1 MFSEITK
8 KLNGKNIAILGFGR
22 EGRSTLDFIREYV
35 EPSSVTI
42 ADLNEIKGVDDCRL
56 VYGKDYQ
63 KGLENYDVII
73 KSPGV
78 VYENP
83 TDEILNKTTSQTTL
97 FLSEFKPRSIGIT
110 GTKGKS
116 TTTSLI
122 YHVLKENGF
131 DTTIAGNIGIPPLSV
146 ADEMLEGDRIAVIE
160 MSCHQLEYEKNAP
173 HISVILN
180 LYEDHLD
187 HYGTRERYVDAKRN
201 IYRNQNSDDIF
212 VCNSECNFEISDAV
226 SCVTSVGDNGR
237 IKVFDDG
244 FVFDGVKI
252 SINSETTK
260 LVGKHN
266 IFNIAVAYAVVSNYG
281 INEIDFLNAL
291 KTFKPLSHRLEY
303 VKTVNGVD
311 YYDDSISTVCQT
323 TIQAIVSLDCVDTV
337 IIGGMDRGID
347 YTELVEFLKNNPV
360 NNIILLPDSG
370 YRIARMLDEF
380 GGKYILATDLE
391 NAVDIAVKVSAKG
404 TKCVLSPAA
413 ASYGF
418 FRDFEHRGETFKQY
432 LNKY

>member
-1 MFSEITK
+1 MFSEIGK
-8 KLNGKNIAILGFGR
+8 ILNGKNIVILGFGR
-22 EGRSTLDFIREYV
+22 EGRSTLDFIRQYIS
-35 EPSSVTI
+35 PASVTV
-42 ADLNEIKGVDDCRL
+42 ADFNVVTGADGCITVS
-56 VYGKDYQ
+56 GKDYQ
-63 KGLENYDVII
+63 KNLERFDVII

-83 TDEILNKTTSQTTL
+83 TNEILKKTTSQTTL
-97 FLSEFKPRSIGIT
+97 FLSEFKSRSIGIT

-116 TTTSLI
+116 TATSLI

-131 DTTIAGNIGIPPLSV
+131 DVTIAGNIGIPPLSV

-160 MSCHQLEYEKNAP
+160 MSCHQLEYEKFAP
-173 HISVILN
+173 HIALILN

-187 HYGTRERYVDAKRN
+187 HYGTREKYVEAKRN
-201 IYRNQNSDDIF
+201 IYRNQLSGDIF
-212 VCNSECNFEISDAV
+212 VCNSEYKLEISEAPSQV
-226 SCVTSVGDNGR
+226 VSVGTDGR
-237 IKVFDDG
+237 VEVSGDG
-244 FVFDGVKI
+244 FVFDGVRI
-252 SINSETTK
+252 PVNSNTTR

-266 IFNIAVAYAVVSNYG
+266 VFNIAMAYTAASFYG
-281 INEIDFLNAL
+281 IDEVGFLNAL
-291 KTFKPLSHRLEY
+291 KSFKPLAHRLEY
-303 VKTVNGVD
+303 VRTVNGVD

-323 TIQAIVSLDCVDTV
+323 TIQAIVSLDAVDTV

-347 YTELVEFLKNNPV
+347 YTELVEFLRDNPV

-370 YRIARMLDEF
+370 YRIAKMLDEF
-380 GGKYILATDLE
+380 ATPYILARDLE
-391 NAVDIAVKVSAKG
+391 NAVDIAVKVTSRG

-418 FRDFEHRGETFKQY
+418 FRDFEHRGEMFKEY

>member
-1 MFSEITK
+1 MFTEITK
-8 KLNGKNIAILGFGR
+8 ALNGKNILILGFGR
-22 EGRSTLDFIREYV
+22 EGRSTLDFIKEYV
-35 EPSSVTI
+35 SPASVTI
-42 ADLNEIKGVDDCRL
+42 ADLKEISDA
-56 VYGKDYQ
+56 YGCYTVCGADYQ
-63 KGLENYDVII
+63 KGLEKYDVII

-83 TDEILNKTTSQTTL
+83 TDEILDKTTSQTTL
-97 FLSEFKPRSIGIT
+97 FLSEFKSRSIGVT

-122 YHVLKENGF
+122 HHILKENGF

-160 MSCHQLEYEKNAP
+160 MSCHQLEYEKYAP

-201 IYRNQNSDDIF
+201 IYRNQSDGDIF
-212 VCNSECNFEISDAV
+212 VCNSECAFEMSEAV
-226 SCVTSVGDNGR
+226 SHVVSVGKGGK
-237 IKVFDDG
+237 IEVLDDG
-244 FVFDGVKI
+244 FVFNDVKI
-252 SINSETTK
+252 PVNSDTTK

-266 IFNIAVAYAVVSNYG
+266 VFNIAVAYAAVSGYG
-281 INEIDFLNAL
+281 IDEIGFLNAL
-291 KTFKPLSHRLEY
+291 KSFKPLAHRLEY
-303 VKTVNGVD
+303 VRTVNGVD

-323 TIQAIVSLDCVDTV
+323 TIQAIVSLDAVDTV

-347 YTELVEFLKNNPV
+347 YTELVEFLRETSV
-360 NNIILLPDSG
+360 NNVILLPDSG
-370 YRIARMLDEF
+370 YRIAKMLDEYNTP
-380 GGKYILATDLE
+380 YILARDLE
-391 NAVDIAVKVSAKG
+391 DAVDIAVKVSEKG

-418 FRDFEHRGETFKQY
+418 FRDFEHRGEMFKQY